1 MRNLRSLKNFED
13 VANVLGITKEQLK
26 SIIVYNKKNHY
37 TEFEISKKMDLKE
50 KSINL
55 RIL

>member
-1 MRNLRSLKNFED
+1 MKNLRSLKSFED

-26 SIIVYNKKNHY
+26 SIIVYNKKNNY

-50 KSINL
+50 KFINL
-55 RIL
+55 RIH